1 MNNEHHT
8 PPLPELK
15 PVFRIKRTEVWD
27 LAREALH
34 QASPDCVFTNYAQAM
49 SLLVHAAAFVTE
61 LAMVNAQDVEEIDLV
76 ENCIDLNRI
85 EVNRLLD
92 SIGAEVAVKRIM
104 LAD

>member
-8 PPLPELK
+8 PQLPELK

-34 QASPDCVFTNYAQAM
+34 QASPDGVFTNYPQAM
-49 SLLVHAAAFVTE
+49 SLLLHAAAFVTE
-61 LAMVNAQDVEEIDLV
+61 LSVVNAQDVEEIDLV
-76 ENCIDLNRI
+76 ENCIDLNQI
-85 EVNRLLD
+85 KVNRLLD
-92 SIGAEVAVKRIM
+92 SIGAADAVKRSM